1 MWNNYQL
8 LSYLAY
14 TLFALVALAAIY
26 TINVRYIKM
35 PVFPI
40 KQISIKDISGENFE
54 NNNFKHLSYAQVE
67 SVVQDAVTGN
77 FITVDLMAVQQA
89 FKKLPWVRTAK
100 VYRDWPDGLEVLI
113 EEHEVMARWGNSA
126 LVNTY
131 GEVFRASID
140 DELPVFTGPM
150 LESSRAVAEQ
160 FVDFNNILKPLR
172 QRIAKIDLSSRHAWC
187 IRLQTGTVLELGREE
202 VVRRLSRYVSAYDQS
217 IALMDGQE
225 SLIYMDLRY
234 PNGFAVRL
242 PEVMQQV
249 QQLSN
254 TEEDVKSGRCN

>member
-8 LSYLAY
+8 LSFLAY
-14 TLFALVALAAIY
+14 TLSAMVLLAVLY
-26 TINVRYIKM
+26 TINSRYIKL
-35 PVFPI
+35 PIFPI
-40 KQISIKDISGENFE
+40 KQISIKDMRGENFE

-67 SVVQDAVTGN
+67 SVIKNNVTGN

-89 FKKLPWVRTAK
+89 FKKLPWVRTVK
-100 VYRDWPDGLEVLI
+100 VYRDWPDGLEVLV
-113 EEHEVMARWGNSA
+113 EEHVAMARWGNSA
-126 LVNTY
+126 LVNSY

-150 LESSRAVAEQ
+150 KESSRVVAEQ
-160 FVDFNNILKPLR
+160 YVGFNKILKPLR
-172 QRIAKIDLSSRHAWC
+172 QRITKIDLSPRHAWC
-187 IRLQTGTVLELGREE
+187 IRLQAGTVLELGRDE
-202 VVRRLSRYVSAYDQS
+202 VERRLARYASAYDQS

-242 PEVMQQV
+242 PEAMQRAE
-249 QQLSN
+249 QLTN
-254 TEEDVKSGRCN
+254 TEKDVKSGRCN